1 MIQSFY
7 WPMLLAALLAFGVA
21 KFILNSILQLIIE
34 AGFVRPNFR
43 GDNIPVGAG
52 LLFFVSV
59 LPPTV
64 LFLILQSDSV
74 HLEGLI
80 FLFAICAMTLLGMVD
95 DIFGSR
101 AATGLKGHIKKML
114 QGELT
119 TGGLKLLAGGL
130 ISLAVAVVVSHG
142 WQQVMVN
149 TLVIALSINAI
160 NLLDL
165 RPGRAGKGFLLG
177 AVLLFLGGWPSQ
189 QLCWLAVM
197 VGALLAYLP
206 YDLKAKAMMGDTGSN
221 ALGATIGIT
230 AAMVLPETAKLGYLV
245 FLIAFHLL
253 TEKYS
258 LTKIIEKNKML
269 NYLDQLGRNQ

>member
-1 MIQSFY
+1 MIPSFY
-7 WPMLLAALLAFGVA
+7 WLMLLAALLSFGVA
-21 KFILNSILQLIIE
+21 KFALNSVLQLIIE

-52 LLFFVSV
+52 LLFFLSI
-59 LPPTV
+59 LPPAV
-64 LFLILQSDSV
+64 LLLAFQSSDV
-74 HLEGLI
+74 HVTGII
-80 FLFAICAMTLLGMVD
+80 FLFVIGAMTLLGMVD

-101 AATGLKGHIKKML
+101 AASGLKGHIKRML
-114 QGELT
+114 RGELT
-119 TGGLKLLAGGL
+119 TGGLKLLAGGF
-130 ISLAVAVVVSHG
+130 ISLAVAIILSSG
-142 WQQVMVN
+142 WLQIMVN

-177 AVLLFLGGWPSQ
+177 ALLLFLAGWPSVK
-189 QLCWLAVM
+189 LCWLAITM
-197 VGALLAYLP
+197 GSLLAYLP

-230 AAMVLPETAKLGYLV
+230 AAMVLPQTFKLGYLV
-245 FLIAFHLL
+245 FLIIFHLL

-269 NYLDQLGRNQ
+269 NYLDQLGRS